1 MEGCV
6 VEGGMVE
13 SCVVGCIEGGV
24 VLLRGQW
31 MVDDS
36 VVEFI
41 EWWRGC
47 LVESVLSIEWC
58 RGCLGERLVLLSLLS
73 GGGCCYHFVE
83 GIGWRVVLLSY
94 SRIEGCVIEGWR
106 VVLLRVLA
114 DGELCC

>member
-47 LVESVLSIEWC
+47 LVGSVVQSVVECIEWW

-73 GGGCCYHFVE
+73 GGG
-83 GIGWRVVLLSY
+83 VVSLRMLLSF
-94 SRIEGCVIEGWR
+94 C
-106 VVLLRVLA
+106 
-114 DGELCC
+114 